1 MKNIKKILFALLLIV
16 GIYRVSAK
24 EYVYSE
30 WSTLYPSGVEELLIE
45 SEVRYKWYTFENNL
59 IVYTDEYYT
68 EYDGYMKDEA
78 SAKTFYRYIT
88 NDTVIISA
96 KNELISDETY
106 CKKHFC
112 YLVNSSQPT
121 MVDLSEKEENL
132 YENADIYEYT
142 PEVVPKTSDPILY
155 SFGFIII
162 SAIGIS
168 CYLIRKKKKEKYD

>member
-16 GIYRVSAK
+16 GIYKVNAT

-30 WSTLYPSGVEELLIE
+30 WSTLYPSGVAEILIQ

-59 IVYTDEYYT
+59 IVYTDEYYK
-68 EYDGYMKDEA
+68 EYDGYIKDEA

-88 NDTVIISA
+88 NEYIKISS
-96 KNELISDETY
+96 KNELITDDSY
-106 CKKHFC
+106 CKKNFC
-112 YLVNSSQPT
+112 YLIQSQTPT
-121 MVDLSEKEENL
+121 MVDLSEKEDNL
-132 YENADIYEYT
+132 YENAEIYEYT

-162 SAIGIS
+162 SAIGIMY
-168 CYLIRKKKKEKYD
+168 YLIRKKKKESFD